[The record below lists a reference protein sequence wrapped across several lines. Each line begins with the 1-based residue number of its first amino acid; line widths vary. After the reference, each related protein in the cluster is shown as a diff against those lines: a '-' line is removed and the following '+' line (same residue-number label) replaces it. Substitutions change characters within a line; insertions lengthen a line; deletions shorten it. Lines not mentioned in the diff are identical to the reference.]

1 MKREKLVTP
10 FCMRGKIRLK
20 LGSTAP
26 REEKLLVWSSWH
38 RHTGSFSPDKSPLS
52 LKANKLQNHSEQTHS
67 SPKPVKTASKYTP
80 ENIRQLESWTQFKHG
95 HSRSAN
101 TPFPLWKT
109 NTVGRHTALSGTAG
123 PALHSKEGHFFPT
136 CIALNF
142 PFLTRTGNTDLTLLM
157 RVLCV
162 LFHYYN

>member
-1 MKREKLVTP
+1 MKQEKLVTP

-20 LGSTAP
+20 LESSAP

-38 RHTGSFSPDKSPLS
+38 RHTASFSPDKSPLS

-80 ENIRQLESWTQFKHG
+80 ENIRQLESWTQFKHR

-109 NTVGRHTALSGTAG
+109 NTVGALLSLAVLAQLPAG
-123 PALHSKEGHFFPT
+123 RRATSPLPV
-136 CIALNF
+136 
-142 PFLTRTGNTDLTLLM
+142 LLSVCLASWPGQGILM
-157 RVLCV
+157 
-162 LFHYYN
+162 